1 MSLYTIPPQ
10 LSLSFGSFDYFCN
23 QVGLVLCPLVGGQQ
37 GTGMEASCYSRNI
50 DINGFLLFEPS
61 VLVLHVV
68 AMVMTGIMIAHV
80 KFKYTAVGRKEILL
94 FFYLYLATVIVEFF
108 TISGIIP
115 FSSGAFPYFAA
126 LHTAFAVT
134 CVWTLFFNGFV
145 PFQFVEDGSSTSLWT
160 LRLSSIFIWVVSFF
174 IAIGTFQNL
183 AGMSAAAPG
192 ALWTIYFIFTLALVI
207 VYFTSQVFLVVYTL
221 EEKWPIIDILLA
233 AFFFILSQTMAFGFS
248 TQLCQMAQHY
258 IDGLFFSTTLNLL
271 TVMMIYKFWDSIT
284 REDLEFSV
292 GIKGNSWE
300 IRDPLLSDAAM
311 AQMASQTALLQMDY
325 GSTRS

>member
-1 MSLYTIPPQ
+1 
-10 LSLSFGSFDYFCN
+10 
-23 QVGLVLCPLVGGQQ
+23 
-37 GTGMEASCYSRNI
+37 
-50 DINGFLLFEPS
+50 
-61 VLVLHVV
+61 
-68 AMVMTGIMIAHV
+68 
-80 KFKYTAVGRKEILL
+80 
-94 FFYLYLATVIVEFF
+94 
-108 TISGIIP
+108 
-115 FSSGAFPYFAA
+115 
-126 LHTAFAVT
+126 
-134 CVWTLFFNGFV
+134 
-145 PFQFVEDGSSTSLWT
+145 
-160 LRLSSIFIWVVSFF
+160 
-174 IAIGTFQNL
+174 
-183 AGMSAAAPG
+183 MSAAAPG

-221 EEKWPIIDILLA
+221 EEKWPISTYFTYHKSHTTQQLTIKQTRHVVDILLA